1 MTRHCKG
8 CDAVLPEEAS
18 VRAFVCSD
26 RCRKRVSR
34 DPALAAKY
42 ADEDA
47 WREQEI
53 ARRKTA
59 RIEAQRSHY
68 PPRTCGTCG
77 HDFTP
82 ARNDSRYCSRACV
95 DKRQRPVAEQ
105 ARRRVRKNAAART
118 LEGRRKDA
126 ERKHRR
132 RARKAFAVPQRWIT
146 SAHDA
151 DRCYWGGCELTD
163 ENRVVDH
170 VMPIALG
177 GPHDPTNTVPSC
189 WDCNHEK
196 RHKHPLVWLALQ
208 F

>member
-1 MTRHCKG
+1 MRHCKG
-8 CDAVLPEEAS
+8 CDEVLQTDANVRMGACSNRCRARIRRHPELSLKYPEET
-18 VRAFVCSD
+18 VTRVCPVCDSEFEP
-26 RCRKRVSR
+26 RRR
-34 DPALAAKY
+34 DA
-42 ADEDA
+42 
-47 WREQEI
+47 I
-53 ARRKTA
+53 
-59 RIEAQRSHY
+59 
-68 PPRTCGTCG
+68 
-77 HDFTP
+77 
-82 ARNDSRYCSRACV
+82 YCSRACV
-95 DKRQRPVAEQ
+95 DKRQRPVVEQ

-118 LEGRRKDA
+118 PEGRRKDA

-132 RARKAFAVPQRWIT
+132 RARKAFAVPQRWVV
-146 SAHDA
+146 SEHDA